1 MFFIDKE
8 NAMKKLI
15 LISLSGLLTIL
26 LSSCGGGG
34 DGTSTPVDDNAL
46 LSGEYQILKVEYEGD
61 NFIAAQFAATADG
74 QGNINAAGETIA
86 YSIAADRTISISVPS
101 LPTAEAEYGI
111 VSSDGNL
118 AVITDAQLIDPNN
131 QNDVEMVLLVK
142 KSTDMTQARMSGEYI
157 ISEAGKDAAG
167 EYYTS
172 RILVVLKD
180 DGTGK
185 WEILDHSI
193 VGVGQ
198 KGDLFVSVAADGTF
212 TMDSGEGP
220 DTGIISPDANVLVIT
235 DSNPDDAANQ
245 VFFLVGVR
253 KSTALPALSGTFQTH
268 FIGYDITTPPPNG
281 PQFAARWNAT
291 EDLANSEFDATLI
304 IDSRS
309 DLPPGAT
316 ASISHTPVAIDGT
329 FIVEGTDLGILSPDG
344 RFFTIVETDTA
355 EDLEIKLGF
364 AIR

>member
-1 MFFIDKE
+1 
-8 NAMKKLI
+8 MKKLI

-86 YSIAADRTISISVPS
+86 YSIAADRTISITVPS
-101 LPTAEAEYGI
+101 EPTVEALYGI

-118 AVITDAQLIDPNN
+118 AIITDAQLIDPNN

-172 RILVVLKD
+172 RILVVLQN
-180 DGTGK
+180 DGTGT
-185 WEILDHSI
+185 WEILSHSI
-193 VGVGQ
+193 AGVGDN
-198 KGDLFVSVAADGTF
+198 GPLTVSVAADGTF

-309 DLPPGAT
+309 DLPLGAT